1 MNYAAFRGKNEYSG
15 DKIGEKKFFANMNTC
30 WATVHC
36 QGAHTVFN
44 FLKEWRGF
52 SMLMNFVDIPLN
64 QGGKAHWVS
73 DVTLVGV
80 FINI

>member
-1 MNYAAFRGKNEYSG
+1 MTNACSPFYAPWALLEKCRNIVKSIQKQGPSLLG
-15 DKIGEKKFFANMNTC
+15 DHLQ
-30 WATVHC
+30 HC

-64 QGGKAHWVS
+64 
-73 DVTLVGV
+73 
-80 FINI
+80 